1 MEKLEEI
8 GFIAIGTD
16 FCINVSYLLGIDY
29 VTFGSLFFG
38 FFMNGVIA
46 ILILLNIYVSLK
58 KSLTVVNNLLVSSLR
73 ISD

>member
-1 MEKLEEI
+1 MEFSETHKIAAMEKLRGLGTWI
-8 GFIAIGTD
+8 YGYCTD
-16 FCINVSYLLGIDY
+16 FCINLSYLLGIDY

-58 KSLTVVNNLLVSSLR
+58 NR
-73 ISD
+73 